1 MTTMQYDVKSSYRT
15 STGAFQNEAG
25 TANIERA
32 RLKGVFLTGTGT
44 AVFADGNGGVTRL
57 TINNTNTSNVFI
69 PGEGI
74 LFNTGIYVTLS
85 GVTAVTI
92 FYG

>member
-1 MTTMQYDVKSSYRT
+1 MTIQTDVKSSYRT
-15 STGAFQNEAG
+15 TTGAFK
-25 TANIERA
+25 IEDGSVNLSRCRIKA
-32 RLKGVFLTGTGT
+32 VVLTGTGT
-44 AVFADGNGGVTRL
+44 AAFSDGGAGGVIRCTL
-57 TINNTNTSNVFI
+57 DNTGTNSIYI

-74 LFNTGIYVTLS
+74 LFVGTPSVTLS